1 MENIIDELV
10 AQGFEVSGGDSGI
23 KVKISAITGKATI
36 RKNAY
41 SNRFVVSSHS
51 WVQLAGLSLTFFSIL
66 LSLFSFW
73 GQSTPSGTL
82 LYIVSIGIPL
92 VFSGFVSVI
101 IAEIQLQPVRQI
113 VRMANMR
120 LSDHLQNNS

>member
-10 AQGFEVSGGDSGI
+10 AQGYEVSGGDSGI
-23 KVKISAITGKATI
+23 KVKISAITGKAII

-51 WVQLAGLSLTFFSIL
+51 WVQLAGLSLIFFSIL

-73 GQSTPSGTL
+73 GESTLSGSL

-92 VFSGFVSVI
+92 VFLGFVSVI
-101 IAEIQLQPVRQI
+101 IAEIHLQPVRQI
-113 VRMANMR
+113 VRMTNMK

>member
-51 WVQLAGLSLTFFSIL
+51 WVQLAGLSLIFFSIL